1 LLRLRQCQH
10 TSWPRPNRVEGGAHR
25 PTQNPG
31 NSAVSVDRDRGGF
44 CVFKQQAGGKGPPT
58 SFSKNRRCAKNISLT
73 EISYNVRV
81 LAIGGRTNDEKRK
94 SANRPFGLTS
104 VIASKRG
111 LGRMDGVRLQI
122 SNLHSG
128 YATPDRGLVPTVDG
142 VDLAL
147 NRNEFV
153 SIIGPSGCG
162 KSTLFNVIAG
172 LLSPTS
178 GEVALDGKA
187 IVGRPGHVAYMMQRD
202 LLLPWRTILDN
213 VVLGPEL
220 AGKPMEAARNRAA
233 ALLRRFGLEGYEN
246 SYPSSLSGGMR
257 QRAALLRTILCDRS
271 VVLLDEP
278 FGALDALTRA
288 TMHEW
293 LLGIQREFQQ
303 TMILITH
310 DPDEAIYLSDR
321 VYVATPRPMRFAGI
335 VPIELPY
342 DRGRDVTMTPQF
354 ADHKRQVLA
363 LLRGDKGALD
373 ALH

>member
-1 LLRLRQCQH
+1 
-10 TSWPRPNRVEGGAHR
+10 
-25 PTQNPG
+25 
-31 NSAVSVDRDRGGF
+31 
-44 CVFKQQAGGKGPPT
+44 
-58 SFSKNRRCAKNISLT
+58 
-73 EISYNVRV
+73 
-81 LAIGGRTNDEKRK
+81 
-94 SANRPFGLTS
+94 
-104 VIASKRG
+104 
-111 LGRMDGVRLQI
+111 MDGARLQI
-122 SNLHSG
+122 SGLYCG
-128 YATPDRGLVPTVDG
+128 YATPDRGIVPTLDG
-142 VDLAL
+142 IDLSL

-172 LLSPTS
+172 LLAPGS
-178 GEVALDGKA
+178 GEVALDGKE
-187 IVGRPGHVAYMMQRD
+187 IVGKPGHVAYMMQRD
-202 LLLPWRTILDN
+202 LLLPWRTVLEN

-220 AGKPMEAARNRAA
+220 GGRPMPEARNRAL

-246 SYPSSLSGGMR
+246 AYPSALSGGMR
-257 QRAALLRTILCDRS
+257 QRAALLRTVLCDRS

-310 DPDEAIYLSDR
+310 DPDEAVYLSDR

-335 VPIELPY
+335 VPIELAY
-342 DRGRDVTMTPQF
+342 DRTSDVTMTPEF
-354 ADHKRQVLA
+354 AHHKRQVLG
-363 LLRGDKGALD
+363 LLRGDKGASD

>member
-1 LLRLRQCQH
+1 
-10 TSWPRPNRVEGGAHR
+10 
-25 PTQNPG
+25 
-31 NSAVSVDRDRGGF
+31 
-44 CVFKQQAGGKGPPT
+44 
-58 SFSKNRRCAKNISLT
+58 
-73 EISYNVRV
+73 
-81 LAIGGRTNDEKRK
+81 
-94 SANRPFGLTS
+94 
-104 VIASKRG
+104 
-111 LGRMDGVRLQI
+111 MDGVRLQI
-122 SNLHSG
+122 SGLHCG
-128 YATPDRGLVPTVDG
+128 YMTPDRGLVAAVDG

-162 KSTLFNVIAG
+162 KSTLFNIIAG
-172 LLSPTS
+172 LLEPTS
-178 GEVALDGKA
+178 GEVALDGKE
-187 IVGRPGHVAYMMQRD
+187 ILGRPGHVAYMMQRD
-202 LLLPWRTILDN
+202 LLLPWRSILDN

-220 AGKPMEAARNRAA
+220 AGRPMEQVRNRAL

-246 SYPSSLSGGMR
+246 SYPSALSGGMR
-257 QRAALLRTILCDRS
+257 QRAALLRTIMCERS

-310 DPDEAIYLSDR
+310 DPDEAVYLSDR

-342 DRGRDVTMTPQF
+342 ERGRDVTMTPEF

-363 LLRGDKGALD
+363 LLRGDKGATD